1 MLNEMMYKKIINS
14 DILDYIRNSQ
24 RKFYKELDE
33 LEQEA
38 NKLNMPIIPH
48 ETAVFIDFLL
58 SIFKPKKILEI
69 GTAIGYSS
77 ILMSAS
83 LQKNG
88 KIYTIERNPKMYNQA
103 IENIKKFNLE
113 DRIQVVFG
121 DAKNILPSLENTFDF
136 IFMDSAKSKYV
147 DFLPIC
153 INLLNDNGFIIIDDI
168 FQGGSIFDDEINI
181 PRRNRSIHKKLN
193 ELLDFVKNTES
204 IKYSLVPLG
213 DGILMIKKS
222 NAK

>member
-1 MLNEMMYKKIINS
+1 
-14 DILDYIRNSQ
+14 
-24 RKFYKELDE
+24 
-33 LEQEA
+33 
-38 NKLNMPIIPH
+38 
-48 ETAVFIDFLL
+48 
-58 SIFKPKKILEI
+58 
-69 GTAIGYSS
+69 
-77 ILMSAS
+77 
-83 LQKNG
+83 
-88 KIYTIERNPKMYNQA
+88 MYNQA

-113 DRIQVVFG
+113 NRIQVVFG

-222 NAK
+222 NTK